1 MRALLI
7 AIAALATVLTVACS
21 PKAPAD
27 APLGG
32 DCNHAVTRT
41 VAFTAVNAHDL
52 VEARSLGASCDT
64 AVVVWTIRDAAGKPL
79 WTHAAPYAWLST
91 SSDTRSVAEMM
102 TFLEGWAGVAV
113 DDTSASP
120 VWAHDKEVG
129 PEGWGASG
137 GSMFTRDTYE
147 TIRTERLP
155 RICVPTTS
163 ERYQCIFYDAQAE
176 AVDVHFAGG
185 A

>member
-7 AIAALATVLTVACS
+7 AIAVIAAACS

-27 APLGG
+27 APLGA
-32 DCNHAVTRT
+32 DCNHAVSRT
-41 VAFTAVNAHDL
+41 VAFTAAEAKDT
-52 VEARSLGASCDT
+52 VEARSIGDTCNT
-64 AVVVWTIRDAAGKPL
+64 AVVVWTLRDATGKPL
-79 WTHAAPYAWLST
+79 WTHSAPYAWLSAPT
-91 SSDTRSVAEMM
+91 DPRSVAEML
-102 TFLEGWAGVAV
+102 TFLERWAGVAI

-120 VWAHDKEVG
+120 AWALESEGG

-137 GSMFTRDTYE
+137 GSMFTRNTYE
-147 TIRTERLP
+147 TIRTARLP

-185 A
+185 V